1 MKPESSPL
9 VGKLTLLVLTLILG
23 CLVLLVL
30 RAYGPARSGLVAS
43 EHVAPSVATPDN
55 AVANGAVESTDEVP
69 SVIASTSPPRRPVT
83 NATPAL
89 KPRTRSTPETPRTV
103 ADTEIPSRTS
113 DAPGLSTEPV
123 VGAPIVTGVDESP
136 PNAGTALLS
145 GAARLAGVPPREVDI
160 DLGPSCGP
168 LRSIPATTRHY
179 VVGEQGGLANVV
191 VYVKSGLSRKYGP
204 VQAPPV
210 LDQVG
215 CMYEPY
221 AMSVVTGQRF
231 QIRNSDPTLH
241 NIHATPRANRE
252 FNIGQAQQGQVNEK
266 SFDVPELFIR
276 LKCDVHPWMFAY
288 VTALDHPFVAVTD
301 VNGAFQF
308 PALLPPG
315 TYVIGA
321 RHHKSGELEQAVT
334 LRDGEPSNVRFTFAV
349 PPSVKPQG
357 NVARSN

>member
-30 RAYGPARSGLVAS
+30 RAYGPARSGVVTS
-43 EHVAPSVATPDN
+43 ENVAPSATTPDN
-55 AVANGAVESTDEVP
+55 TVANGAVEATDDVP
-69 SVIASTSPPRRPVT
+69 SVIAPASPPRRPVT
-83 NATPAL
+83 NATSLLRSRKSTNPEPA
-89 KPRTRSTPETPRTV
+89 RTV

-123 VGAPIVTGVDESP
+123 VGAPVATGFEEP
-136 PNAGTALLS
+136 PPSAGTVLLS
-145 GAARLAGVPPREVDI
+145 GVAILNGVPPREVEI
-160 DLGPSCGP
+160 DFGPSCGP
-168 LRSIPATTRHY
+168 LRPAPASTRHF
-179 VVGEQGGLANVV
+179 VVSEQNGLANVV
-191 VYVKSGLSRKYGP
+191 VYVKSGLARKYGP

-221 AMSVVTGQRF
+221 VMSVVTGQRF

-241 NIHATPRANRE
+241 NIHATPKANRE
-252 FNIGQAQQGQVNEK
+252 FNIGQTQQGQVNEK

-301 VNGAFQF
+301 TNGAFQF

-315 TYVIGA
+315 TYVLGA
-321 RHHKSGELEQAVT
+321 RHHKSGELEQV
-334 LRDGEPSNVRFTFAV
+334 SFTFAV

-357 NVARSN
+357 SVARSN